1 VCVEQ
6 HARRAAAQD
15 LEIELIAAEELAHRL
30 AVAAVQPRMRVQGN
44 AELHEAGYSGP
55 ASPCSF
61 PKRNS
66 LPIVDRLRRAWI
78 AAPNARREH
87 AQKRRRHAKVI
98 IEREIHNIGTADGN
112 AIREVARK
120 SNGIVEGFGGGIEW
134 LEFFITGDKVYC
146 VYLARDEA
154 IIRKHAEK
162 GGLPANR
169 IVEVKR
175 MMDPTSVLA

>member
-1 VCVEQ
+1 
-6 HARRAAAQD
+6 
-15 LEIELIAAEELAHRL
+15 
-30 AVAAVQPRMRVQGN
+30 MS
-44 AELHEAGYSGP
+44 AGYSGP